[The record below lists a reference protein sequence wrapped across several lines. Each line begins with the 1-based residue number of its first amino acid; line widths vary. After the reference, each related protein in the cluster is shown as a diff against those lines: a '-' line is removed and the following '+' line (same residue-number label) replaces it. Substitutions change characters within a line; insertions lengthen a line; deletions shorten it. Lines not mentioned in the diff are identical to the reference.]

1 MHVTKGKWKLIFIDL
16 SDLNLWHR
24 RAQQTHLVDKRGVF
38 FHISSEK
45 VWAEPLDPGARGW
58 TRRHCQR
65 NEKYFSSNR
74 FYLICKS
81 TLVLFSGGQLKWRC
95 HLIGRWRQSFQFPAV
110 EAWISMR
117 LAIASETNEILINSS
132 RKLQTISWK
141 WKYQE
146 KWPTR
151 CDTRWVGAS
160 CDSRP
165 PRFSFEINLPNE
177 EAICQDRKGKKV
189 FFFFKK
195 RPKGLSSLI
204 SSFTVGRH

>member
-24 RAQQTHLVDKRGVF
+24 RAQQTYLVDKRGVF

-95 HLIGRWRQSFQFPAV
+95 HLIGRWRQSFQFPAA
-110 EAWISMR
+110 EAVPWQKNLSSN
-117 LAIASETNEILINSS
+117 AS
-132 RKLQTISWK
+132 K
-141 WKYQE
+141 WKLEFQWD
-146 KWPTR
+146 WPSHQKLMKLSLILK
-151 CDTRWVGAS
+151 AS
-160 CDSRP
+160 CRQ
-165 PRFSFEINLPNE
+165 FHENE
-177 EAICQDRKGKKV
+177 NTKKNGRQGV
-189 FFFFKK
+189 T
-195 RPKGLSSLI
+195 PGESGLRVTAAHQYFPLK
-204 SSFTVGRH
+204 